1 MEEPAHAV
9 SANDGIQAAV
19 VHGWGR
25 VIAGDE
31 FSYTGAPDPAKWSL
45 YDSRGH
51 DGNGVRNPR
60 AWSVAEG
67 MATLRGD
74 ANGVTGG
81 MSALFAQQ
89 RYGRWEVRMRTSR
102 RVSQYHP
109 VLILWPKGNVSP
121 NCAEIDYAEGD
132 SDTRVMRFFLH
143 FGCAG
148 HDVQL
153 SARRVI
159 DTTVWHNYAVQ
170 WTAAGVVG
178 YLDGAVWFT
187 DSNPADQP
195 TVPLRQTIQLDW
207 FPNGMPTHAAQ
218 LQIAWVRV
226 YR

>member
-1 MEEPAHAV
+1 MRPADAA
-9 SANDGIQAAV
+9 SLNDGIQAAV
-19 VHGWGR
+19 THHWGR

-31 FSYTGAPDPAKWSL
+31 FSNTGAPDPAKWSV
-45 YDSRGH
+45 YHGAGH
-51 DGNGVRNPR
+51 SGNGVRSPA
-60 AWSVAEG
+60 AWTVAHG
-67 MATLRGD
+67 VATVHGD

-81 MSALFAQQ
+81 MTALFAQQ

-109 VLILWPKGNVSP
+109 VLILWPRDNVSP

-132 SDTRVMRFFLH
+132 ADPTTVQFFLH
-143 FGCAG
+143 YGCTGSHA
-148 HDVQL
+148 QL
-153 SARRVI
+153 RVRRVI
-159 DTTVWHNYAVQ
+159 DMTAWHNYAVQ
-170 WTAAGVVG
+170 WTAAGIVG
-178 YLDGAVWFT
+178 YLDGVEWFT

-207 FPNGMPTHAAQ
+207 FPNGEPTRAAQ